1 MKEIP
6 AWLLLS
12 RKFSAFSSPEVRS
25 MKQCAA
31 LDPDGGDGVAAMR
44 SISNYIRSTHSED
57 GGTILDIRNG
67 RLLRLNF
74 TGSLIWE
81 HLRNGHNEA
90 KVVKTVSDHF
100 GVSEELVRKD
110 VAEFLDTMGRYGLF
124 TSDIQTE

>member
-1 MKEIP
+1 
-6 AWLLLS
+6 
-12 RKFSAFSSPEVRS
+12 
-25 MKQCAA
+25 
-31 LDPDGGDGVAAMR
+31 MR

-81 HLRNGHNEA
+81 HLRNGHSEA
-90 KVVKTVSDHF
+90 KVVKAVSDHF
-100 GVSEELVRKD
+100 GVSEELVRRD

-124 TSDIQTE
+124 ASDTQTE